1 MILKIILFLVAIA
14 ALFLSMYTL
23 YQNLPLSFNDRSEQ
37 FVNVN
42 YTPSRVRYSYT
53 ERMQF
58 YPNMR
63 FSKLPITYGFDP
75 ECSQKRKDNMR
86 KATTFLEERTPLQ
99 FEAVASEADIFI
111 ECSERYREEEGLFIA
126 GHGGPKV
133 IINSSLYSVILKGTI
148 KLFSESCDYNV
159 ELHELLHVLGFD
171 HSTNP
176 GSIMYNISSCDQK
189 LTEDILEELNRL
201 YTSPPLPD
209 LYFQNVSSF
218 KKGKYL
224 NINFAV
230 LNQGLIDARNMN
242 VILYA
247 DKIKVDEFEIEKI
260 EIGAGKIISA
270 QNLRLPSNT
279 ISSLKL
285 IIDEENKVDELDKRN
300 NVIEMIPG

>member
-1 MILKIILFLVAIA
+1 MILKIVFFLVAIA
-14 ALFLSMYTL
+14 ALFLSVYTL
-23 YQNLPLSFNDRSEQ
+23 YQNLPLSFNDKSEQ

-42 YTPSRVRYSYT
+42 YTPLSVRYSYT

-63 FSKLPITYGFDP
+63 FSKIPITYGFDP
-75 ECSQKRKDNMR
+75 ECSQKRQDNMR
-86 KATTFLEERTPLQ
+86 EATAFLEGKTPLR
-99 FEAVASEADIFI
+99 FETIEINPDIFI

-189 LTEDILEELNRL
+189 LTDDILEELNRL
-201 YTSPPLPD
+201 YTAPPLPD

-218 KKGKYL
+218 KKGRYL
-224 NINFAV
+224 NLNFAV
-230 LNQGLIDARNMN
+230 LNQGLIDASNMN

-247 DKIKVDEFEIEKI
+247 DRVKVDEFQIEKI

-285 IIDEENKVDELDKRN
+285 IIDEENRIDELDKRN